1 MPSSTYKRIT
11 PTSTLEERLER
22 YNRRVNQLKT
32 RRERIAAKIKFYE
45 NNMELLIQEQSS
57 RAAGRSA
64 TEKRLKRELESFK
77 ESVARL
83 DFLILRNEGG
93 TITQEMIDYDFPN
106 RFGYTNEAEN
116 RDYVAGDVFVPN
128 KNDRFNLIKNVTEE
142 LEDRK
147 DNEELRQI
155 AQVDNT
161 PNPLFPQVTVTNPN
175 DGSTMTVDKADYYG
189 GTLNPYT
196 SDNDI
201 QINSLLEKLK
211 IQETA
216 LQRNDAKINLTRTL
230 QIEPRMSLPNGE
242 STK

>member
-1 MPSSTYKRIT
+1 MAGAKTRIT
-11 PTSTLEERLER
+11 PSTTLEKNLER
-22 YNRRVNQLKT
+22 YNRRINQLKT
-32 RRERIAAKIKFYE
+32 RRERIAAKIQFYE

-57 RAAGRSA
+57 RAAGRNVV
-64 TEKRLKRELESFK
+64 EKRLKRELESFK

-93 TITQEMIDYDFPN
+93 TITQEMIDHNIPN
-106 RFGYTNEAEN
+106 LFKYKNEAEN
-116 RDYVAGDVFVPN
+116 RDYVAGDVFVPK
-128 KNDRFNLIKNVTEE
+128 KNDRFNVIKNVTEE
-142 LEDRK
+142 LEDRA
-147 DNEELRQI
+147 DAMELRQI
-155 AQVDNT
+155 EQVDNT

-175 DGSTMTVDKADYYG
+175 DGSLMTVDKADYYG

-201 QINSLLEKLK
+201 QVNSLLEKLK